1 MSFAL
6 PVSAVRP
13 LNKLSGSSSNTR
25 LQDPHKIGYP
35 DGWKTGP
42 TQKWYDDQPSKRFT
56 HLQYRKEREAPF
68 YHEFIV
74 AELDNGTVC
83 RFDRRGDVQTR
94 ANAFTLDG
102 ITAEDTAHVISMS
115 EKHYTDINTKS
126 DQLLRIHFPKGQ
138 DLLTI
143 LAICYGVQ
151 KDESASAY
159 TLTKYNCYFLS
170 WTIITATAR
179 RTVDW
184 ALLGKETTRWED
196 LVKTT
201 IEGLSTDSSTMGR
214 LKASVRSAIS
224 IARKSDTSNADIVP
238 FIGSS
243 YLISTLRQALVN
255 TRQDIQKSLGDLILR
270 SRVDPAIRSISKL
283 SSQAAAQEAA
293 RSHAGQA
300 ARDAAMEAV
309 IESMWRNILSSENG
323 GQLWEDQ
330 CKATESCVWQAAN
343 AAAGADADPE
353 PEPETTGEEAT
364 GPKNWEVAWDA
375 AWAESWNSSSSNG
388 RARSN
393 STSGDDSSKDG
404 ISSRARAAW
413 RKAWNEALEANKQY
427 VDLVSDGVA
436 NYVNKNLPESM
447 PEVLKIDTSVPS
459 KIRAVMQS
467 SGTVQTNSQLQVYIE
482 NRIGEHCQRLANMGM
497 VQHLASRAE
506 IEDTMGRVWMSTASL
521 N

>member
-1 MSFAL
+1 MSFTL

-25 LQDPHKIGYP
+25 LQKPHKIGYP
-35 DGWKTGP
+35 NGWKTGP
-42 TQKWYDDQPSKRFT
+42 TQEWYDSQPSKRFT

-74 AELDNGTVC
+74 AELENKTVC

-102 ITAEDTAHVISMS
+102 ITAEDTAHVISPI
-115 EKHYTDINTKS
+115 EDHYADINNKS

-151 KDESASAY
+151 KDDAASAY

-184 ALLGKETTRWED
+184 ALLGKETSRWED
-196 LVKTT
+196 LVETT
-201 IEGLSTDSSTMGR
+201 IKGLSSDSTPMSR
-214 LKASVRSAIS
+214 LKAGVRTALTL
-224 IARKSDTSNADIVP
+224 ARKSDAANADTIP

-270 SRVDPAIRSISKL
+270 TRVEPAIRTISKI
-283 SSQAAAQEAA
+283 SSQTAAQEAA

-330 CKATESCVWQAAN
+330 CKTAESCVWQAAN
-343 AAAGADADPE
+343 AAASADAE
-353 PEPETTGEEAT
+353 PEPETPGEEDT
-364 GPKNWEVAWDA
+364 GPKNWERAWDA
-375 AWAESWNSSSSNG
+375 AWAESWNSESSNEG
-388 RARSN
+388 ARSN
-393 STSGDDSSKDG
+393 STSDDSARDD
-404 ISSRARAAW
+404 ISNRAKSAW
-413 RKAWNEALEANKQY
+413 RQAWIDAREANEQY
-427 VDLVSDGVA
+427 VDLVSNGVA
-436 NYVNKNLPESM
+436 EYVNKNLPESM
-447 PEVLKIDTSVPS
+447 PEVLKIDTSAQS
-459 KIRAVMQS
+459 KLRAVFQS
-467 SGTVQTNSQLQVYIE
+467 FEPDKTNTELQTYIQK
-482 NRIGEHCQRLANMGM
+482 RIGEHCQRLANMGM

-506 IEDTMGRVWMSTASL
+506 IEDTMGRVWVSTASL
-521 N
+521 D